1 MKTRNASVNLW
12 SKAICRNSIPYWRRK
27 QDDLPGRPEA
37 IRRLVELGLSQKGNS
52 CRGIVPMPKARAFD
66 AGKYRGNPKMI
77 AKYLNHALAT
87 GDAILITQAIG
98 DMIRAQ
104 GVTNVAQ
111 KVGLRR
117 DSLYRSFR
125 GHTGPRFETAIEAI
139 VALNIQLVAKP
150 AAGLQRSGS
159 KKGK

>member
-1 MKTRNASVNLW
+1 MV
-12 SKAICRNSIPYWRRK
+12 
-27 QDDLPGRPEA
+27 
-37 IRRLVELGLSQKGNS
+37 
-52 CRGIVPMPKARAFD
+52 KARAFD
-66 AGKYRGNPKMI
+66 AAKYRNQPKMI

-104 GVTNVAQ
+104 GVTRVSQ
-111 KVGLRR
+111 KVRLRR

-125 GHTGPRFETAIEAI
+125 GHTGPRFETVIKAI

-150 AAGLQRSGS
+150 SARLVKLGV

>member
-1 MKTRNASVNLW
+1 MPFACSVV
-12 SKAICRNSIPYWRRK
+12 
-27 QDDLPGRPEA
+27 LPS
-37 IRRLVELGLSQKGNS
+37 VSS
-52 CRGIVPMPKARAFD
+52 
-66 AGKYRGNPKMI
+66 NPKMI

-87 GDAILITQAIG
+87 GDAILITKAIG

-104 GVTNVAQ
+104 SVTRISQ

-125 GHTGPRFETAIEAI
+125 GHTGPRFETVIKAI

-150 AAGLQRSGS
+150 RRLVELGLKA
-159 KKGK
+159 KK

>member
-1 MKTRNASVNLW
+1 MV
-12 SKAICRNSIPYWRRK
+12 
-27 QDDLPGRPEA
+27 
-37 IRRLVELGLSQKGNS
+37 
-52 CRGIVPMPKARAFD
+52 KARAFD
-66 AGKYRGNPKMI
+66 AAKYRNQPKMI

-87 GDAILITQAIG
+87 GDAILTTQAIG

-104 GVTNVAQ
+104 GVTRVSQ

-125 GHTGPRFETAIEAI
+125 GHTGPRFETVIKAI

-150 AAGLQRSGS
+150 FAGSPRSG
-159 KKGK
+159 

>member
-1 MKTRNASVNLW
+1 
-12 SKAICRNSIPYWRRK
+12 
-27 QDDLPGRPEA
+27 
-37 IRRLVELGLSQKGNS
+37 
-52 CRGIVPMPKARAFD
+52 MPKARAFN
-66 AGKYRGNPKMI
+66 AAKYRDNPKMI

-111 KVGLRR
+111 KAGLRR

-125 GHTGPRFETAIEAI
+125 GHTGPRFETAIQAI

-150 AAGLQRSGS
+150 AAGL
-159 KKGK
+159 